1 MLYSYPCLFCKDENP
16 EFSDEHV
23 IQRAFGSNWTLPR
36 DVCSECNTVK
46 FSPLDGK
53 LLNFVRAIV
62 YPDETDISVRRT
74 LFQEGHHVQF
84 DATSELWRS
93 VRLDKNGRAI
103 VFPQLIFINRNR
115 ITFSS
120 SSSSA
125 SHQSMLELMIKELS
139 SPNELSFSEL
149 VILQEDQS
157 LPSIQP
163 AIIRS
168 SRNSYLI
175 RASDSGDIA
184 FLKQQLLNRN
194 LTEWNQEQA
203 EPEKIQQQG
212 WVYGRLTIDQNDI
225 NRALT
230 KSAVNAVCAFLG
242 SDRAR
247 HPALD
252 PIKSFIL
259 GHTLDDTNK
268 FVEHL
273 WSPEKNDREIKS
285 FQRFNKLG
293 HHTVILAAM
302 ERVPLVIF
310 WFYARPFAFV
320 RLAET
325 NFLQEQEI
333 FAALI
338 NYQSKS
344 HEIFSLLN
352 DPRLFYQSF
361 YSE

>member
-125 SHQSMLELMIKELS
+125 SHQSMLGACHH
-139 SPNELSFSEL
+139 F
-149 VILQEDQS
+149 
-157 LPSIQP
+157 
-163 AIIRS
+163 
-168 SRNSYLI
+168 
-175 RASDSGDIA
+175 
-184 FLKQQLLNRN
+184 
-194 LTEWNQEQA
+194 
-203 EPEKIQQQG
+203 
-212 WVYGRLTIDQNDI
+212 
-225 NRALT
+225 
-230 KSAVNAVCAFLG
+230 
-242 SDRAR
+242 
-247 HPALD
+247 
-252 PIKSFIL
+252 
-259 GHTLDDTNK
+259 
-268 FVEHL
+268 
-273 WSPEKNDREIKS
+273 RE
-285 FQRFNKLG
+285 NN
-293 HHTVILAAM
+293 
-302 ERVPLVIF
+302 PL
-310 WFYARPFAFV
+310 R
-320 RLAET
+320 
-325 NFLQEQEI
+325 
-333 FAALI
+333 
-338 NYQSKS
+338 
-344 HEIFSLLN
+344 
-352 DPRLFYQSF
+352 
-361 YSE
+361 